1 MFYNC
6 RHLAYFITYKPT
18 ARLLSQ
24 LYFTKAAS
32 KILEI
37 RPDTLA
43 QILAWAN
50 IHFGSNVLVSETCQG
65 MVIGSILERIGE
77 DGQIVQAYNGNCPV
91 RIILD
96 QFSFKEERKN
106 KQICGFSFESIEEIK
121 DELDGKCFAQSEN
134 KQHEFSAAESN
145 EEKGNSNNISSNSDN
160 SLSNELKEC
169 NQKLGNETINP
180 SLAEDSVDKDSD
192 MADQCDTLLTQD
204 DESIPCNKRFTKEKR
219 IEEEI
224 RAKEYLKSKN
234 LDALIVAT
242 KFHPLAILLELME
255 FIKPSSPIVVYCQYK
270 EPLMECYRYL
280 RDASLAINV
289 NLTET
294 WLRELQVL
302 PNRTHPG
309 ITMSARSGYLLRA
322 LKIQGP
328 DVKETYDCEPKQK
341 ILKHD

>member
-1 MFYNC
+1 M
-6 RHLAYFITYKPT
+6 AYFITYKPT

-43 QILAWAN
+43 QILAWSN

-77 DGQIVQAYNGNCPV
+77 EGQIVQAYNGNCPV
-91 RIILD
+91 RMILD
-96 QFSFKEERKN
+96 QFSFKEERKAR
-106 KQICGFSFESIEEIK
+106 QICGFSFESIEEIK
-121 DELDGKCFAQSEN
+121 DELDGKCFAQSE
-134 KQHEFSAAESN
+134 KEHLEFSAGESN
-145 EEKGNSNNISSNSDN
+145 AKKENSNIIISNSNN
-160 SLSNELKEC
+160 SLSNELNKC
-169 NQKLGNETINP
+169 NDKFVNEIMNP
-180 SLAEDSVDKDSD
+180 SLAEDSVDKDND
-192 MADQCDTLLTQD
+192 MADESETLLSPD
-204 DESIPCNKRFTKEKR
+204 DESIPCNKRYTKEKR
-219 IEEEI
+219 MEEEI

-234 LDALIVAT
+234 LDALIIAT
-242 KFHPLAILLELME
+242 KFHPLAILLELIE

-322 LKIQGP
+322 LKIQIP
-328 DVKETYDCEPKQK
+328 DIKETHDCEPKK
-341 ILKHD
+341 KFLKHD